1 MGRMSDRAVAARA
14 QVAVISLHTSP
25 LDRPGSGDSGGMN
38 VEIRAVGERLGAQGI
53 AMDVYTRCAGRGV
66 PEVEALGPM
75 ARVIQVPAGP
85 CAPVDKRA
93 LPELVPRFV
102 DAVVD
107 RAEAE
112 ARYDLVHAHYWLSGP
127 AGEAASARWGVPLV
141 TSFHTLGELKNL
153 AGDDAGAEPPVRLE
167 GERRAVAASD
177 LILVPTPNEGRELV
191 RLYGADPAHIR
202 VVPPGVDAA
211 RFVPRPRPSSR
222 PPTVLF
228 VGRLQPMKGPDV
240 AIRTVAEARRKAP
253 SVAGGLRLLVVGGP
267 GGHDGPAYLE
277 ALRRLTADVG
287 LEGLVTFLP
296 PVRHEELPEVYSS
309 ADVLIMSSR
318 SESFGLAAL
327 EAQACGVPVVGASV
341 GGLRDVVGHG
351 RSGFLV
357 DGHHP
362 GPYAD
367 RLLEMLTDPALAARL
382 SAGARTR
389 ALRFSWDRTVRGVLD
404 AYGGL
409 LPERAAVAHAG

>member
-1 MGRMSDRAVAARA
+1 MDRMSDRAVPARA
-14 QVAVISLHTSP
+14 RVAVISLHTSP

-38 VEIRAVGERLGAQGI
+38 VEIRAVAERLGEQGI

-66 PEVEALGPM
+66 PEVEPLGPM

-85 CAPVDKRA
+85 CAPVDKTA

-141 TSFHTLGELKNL
+141 TSFHTLGEVKNL
-153 AGDDAGAEPPVRLE
+153 AGDDGGAEPPVRLE

-177 LILVPTPNEGRELV
+177 LVLAPTAEEGRELA
-191 RLYGADPAHIR
+191 RLYGADPGLIR

-211 RFVPRPRPSSR
+211 RFMPSPRPTSR
-222 PPTVLF
+222 PPTALF

-240 AIRTVAEARRKAP
+240 AIRAVAEARRKAP

-267 GGHDGPAYLE
+267 GGRDGPAYLE
-277 ALRRLTADVG
+277 GLRGLAAELG
-287 LEGLVTFLP
+287 LEGLVRFLP
-296 PVRHEELPEVYSS
+296 PVPHEELPEVYSG
-309 ADVLIMSSR
+309 ADVLIMPSR

-327 EAQACGVPVVGASV
+327 EAQACGVPVIGASV
-341 GGLRDVVGHG
+341 GGLRNVVDHG

-357 DGHHP
+357 DGHRQ

-367 RLLEMLTDPALAARL
+367 RVLEVLADPDLAARL
-382 SAGARTR
+382 SAGARAR

-404 AYGGL
+404 AYVEL
-409 LPERAAVAHAG
+409 LSEPAAVAG